1 MRQHCAGSHRD
12 WPCGTG
18 PADHM
23 RHPPGD
29 RPPCLAASG
38 VLGSQRGG
46 PARGRPPS
54 SARGRAGC
62 PRMGRALWGGQRR
75 WGGRLGG
82 RRRVRGR
89 PLGAARRPW
98 GALGLAPPW
107 DACGPRLLWASS
119 LAGAPGWP
127 TPLPPAL
134 PLPPLPRG
142 PARPSARGREAL
154 APAPPGGLPSRA
166 AWPAPGP
173 GPPHTARASPP
184 GAGPA
189 LRGGTTCWG
198 PANNPRVGFRH
209 GGTLARARGSGD
221 ARPRGGARRGGL
233 PPPDARSGLAPQGPW
248 VVARGRGGG
257 GWCRTKTV
265 PRRRTHP

>member
-1 MRQHCAGSHRD
+1 MLPHCAGSHRD
-12 WPCGTG
+12 WPCGTV
-18 PADHM
+18 PADNM

-38 VLGSQRGG
+38 VLGSQRGV

-54 SARGRAGC
+54 SARGRAGF

-82 RRRVRGR
+82 SRRVRGR
-89 PLGAARRPW
+89 PLGAARRPL

-142 PARPSARGREAL
+142 PARPSARGRAAL

-184 GAGPA
+184 GAGPS
-189 LRGGTTCWG
+189 GGRRW
-198 PANNPRVGFRH
+198 
-209 GGTLARARGSGD
+209 
-221 ARPRGGARRGGL
+221 RPRLVDAGL
-233 PPPDARSGLAPQGPW
+233 PRRAGAPRWDHLLGPRQQPPRWFPPPRRSGPRERLL
-248 VVARGRGGG
+248 GR
-257 GWCRTKTV
+257 
-265 PRRRTHP
+265 PP